1 MIYVLEL
8 PEAGAP
14 NAWFAYDDADFARK
28 VAASDPLA
36 RDEIHDTLTVREL
49 LAFDG
54 AEPDA
59 ALRAAYPAL
68 CALGD
73 AYGWD
78 ATLYRADYV
87 LGRGVCGNQPVTLR
101 DAAAAALAAR
111 GAAIVYWTDDD
122 ALAAFEGG
130 DPRVA
135 GERNWRARRALYE
148 QLVALDVLADDN

>member
-1 MIYVLEL
+1 M
-8 PEAGAP
+8 
-14 NAWFAYDDADFARK
+14 
-28 VAASDPLA
+28 
-36 RDEIHDTLTVREL
+36 
-49 LAFDG
+49 
-54 AEPDA
+54 
-59 ALRAAYPAL
+59 
-68 CALGD
+68 
-73 AYGWD
+73 
-78 ATLYRADYV
+78 